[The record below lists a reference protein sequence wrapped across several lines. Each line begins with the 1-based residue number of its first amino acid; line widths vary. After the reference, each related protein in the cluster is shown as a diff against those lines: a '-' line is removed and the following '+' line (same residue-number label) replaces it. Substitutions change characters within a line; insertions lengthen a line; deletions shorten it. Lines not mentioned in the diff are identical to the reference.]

1 MFISVECFPIW
12 CMQVVNR
19 FINLC
24 MTIHINVIKSPVKK
38 KIGKFFFTQL
48 TCTCIIHFPRLVEL
62 DKSLN
67 IYINIVKSQF
77 FTDSFY
83 LYIHANK
90 YI

>member
-38 KIGKFFFTQL
+38 KIAK
-48 TCTCIIHFPRLVEL
+48 
-62 DKSLN
+62 
-67 IYINIVKSQF
+67 KSQRNF
-77 FTDSFY
+77 FLPNS
-83 LYIHANK
+83 LVHALFIFQDLWSWIK
-90 YI
+90 V

>member
-38 KIGKFFFTQL
+38 KIAKFATKFFL
-48 TCTCIIHFPRLVEL
+48 PNSLV
-62 DKSLN
+62 
-67 IYINIVKSQF
+67 
-77 FTDSFY
+77 
-83 LYIHANK
+83 HALFIFQDLWSWIK
-90 YI
+90 V

>member
-38 KIGKFFFTQL
+38 KLQSLQRKFFL
-48 TCTCIIHFPRLVEL
+48 PNSLV
-62 DKSLN
+62 
-67 IYINIVKSQF
+67 
-77 FTDSFY
+77 
-83 LYIHANK
+83 HALFIFQDLWSWIK
-90 YI
+90 V